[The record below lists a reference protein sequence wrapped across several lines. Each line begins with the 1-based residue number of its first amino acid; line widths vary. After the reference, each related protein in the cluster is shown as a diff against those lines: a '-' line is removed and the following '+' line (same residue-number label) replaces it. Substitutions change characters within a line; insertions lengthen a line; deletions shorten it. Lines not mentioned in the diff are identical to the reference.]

1 MILYLYRS
9 AFPCENSQV
18 LPFVKEN
25 SFVDGEL
32 SAVDFGVTF
41 ENSESE
47 EVLDIENNKLLLG
60 LQFLDRGVLVPD
72 RRRGDHHICII
83 LLMELNII
91 TKFY

>member
-47 EVLDIENNKLLLG
+47 EVLDIENN
-60 LQFLDRGVLVPD
+60 
-72 RRRGDHHICII
+72 
-83 LLMELNII
+83 
-91 TKFY
+91 